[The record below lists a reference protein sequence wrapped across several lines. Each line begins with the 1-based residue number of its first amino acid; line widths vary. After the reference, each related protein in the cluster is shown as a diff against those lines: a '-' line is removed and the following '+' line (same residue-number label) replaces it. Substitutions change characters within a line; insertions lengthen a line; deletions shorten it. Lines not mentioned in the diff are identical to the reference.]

1 MLVVDYFDTIPNSIA
16 IYFWIYWFHFV
27 NYRNFE
33 RTMKECKIEIKDSS
47 FFKDLLFCTCRY
59 CIGRHTAA
67 SIGLANDIA
76 KNAFE
81 YLDFHDRRFLAH
93 DIRKQINDFMNHK
106 SNINICD
113 YRSHITMD
121 ALTRIVECIEEAG
134 LGYQGEGFQIDNH
147 FFVVNQEHVAF
158 EPYKNSIS
166 ASYGYTF
173 IMCYN
178 DLLPW
183 IKLANALDDESQYMV
198 EYEFNGEV
206 KTERCFLL
214 PIVSS
219 DLTNI
224 SIKYM
229 PLKTYLDRSHVDSW
243 IQEELINN
251 VNPVNLTT
259 S

>member
-1 MLVVDYFDTIPNSIA
+1 MENNII
-16 IYFWIYWFHFV
+16 
-27 NYRNFE
+27 
-33 RTMKECKIEIKDSS
+33 IKDAS

-59 CIGRHTAA
+59 CIGRHTIA
-67 SIGLANDIA
+67 SIGMACDIA
-76 KNAFE
+76 KNAIE
-81 YLDFHDRRFLAH
+81 YLDFNDRRFFAH
-93 DIRKQINDFMNHK
+93 DIRRQINDVLQRK

-113 YRSHITMD
+113 YRSHIKMD

-147 FFVVNQEHVAF
+147 FFGVNEVDVKF
-158 EPYKNSIS
+158 EPYENSIS
-166 ASYGYTF
+166 STYGDSFLTCYT
-173 IMCYN
+173 

-183 IKLANALDDESQYMV
+183 IKLANALDDESQYIV

-206 KTERCFLL
+206 KTERCILI
-214 PIVSS
+214 PVVAS
-219 DLTNI
+219 DLTTI

-229 PLKTYLDRSHVDSW
+229 PLKTYFDRSHVDSW
-243 IQEELINN
+243 IQDELINN

>member
-1 MLVVDYFDTIPNSIA
+1 MENNIIL
-16 IYFWIYWFHFV
+16 
-27 NYRNFE
+27 
-33 RTMKECKIEIKDSS
+33 KDAS
-47 FFKDLLFCTCRY
+47 FFKDLLFCSCRY

-67 SIGLANDIA
+67 SIGMANDIA
-76 KNAFE
+76 KNAYE

-93 DIRKQINDFMNHK
+93 DIRRQINDVLQRK

-113 YRSHITMD
+113 YRSHIKMD

-147 FFVVNQEHVAF
+147 FFGVNEVDVEF
-158 EPYKNSIS
+158 EPYDNSIS
-166 ASYGYTF
+166 STYGDSFLTCYT
-173 IMCYN
+173 

-183 IKLANALDDESQYMV
+183 IKLANALDDESQYIV
-198 EYEFNGEV
+198 EYKFNGEV
-206 KTERCFLL
+206 KTERCFLI
-214 PIVSS
+214 PIVAS

-229 PLKTYLDRSHVDSW
+229 PLKTYIDRSHVDSW

-251 VNPVNLTT
+251 VNPINLTT

>member
-1 MLVVDYFDTIPNSIA
+1 MENNII
-16 IYFWIYWFHFV
+16 
-27 NYRNFE
+27 
-33 RTMKECKIEIKDSS
+33 IKDAS

-59 CIGRHTAA
+59 CIGRHTIA
-67 SIGLANDIA
+67 SIGMACDIA
-76 KNAFE
+76 KNAVE

-93 DIRKQINDFMNHK
+93 DIRRQINDVLQRK

-113 YRSHITMD
+113 YRSHIKMD
-121 ALTRIVECIEEAG
+121 ALTRIVERIEEAG
-134 LGYQGEGFQIDNH
+134 FGYQGEGFQIDNH
-147 FFVVNQEHVAF
+147 FFGVNEVDVEF
-158 EPYKNSIS
+158 EPCKNSIS
-166 ASYGYTF
+166 STYGDSFLTCYT
-173 IMCYN
+173 

-183 IKLANALDDESQYMV
+183 IKLANALDDESQYIV

-206 KTERCFLL
+206 KTERCFLI

-229 PLKTYLDRSHVDSW
+229 PLKTYFDRSYVDSW
-243 IQEELINN
+243 IQDEYISKVMY
-251 VNPVNLTT
+251 VNPAYLTT

>member
-1 MLVVDYFDTIPNSIA
+1 MENNII
-16 IYFWIYWFHFV
+16 
-27 NYRNFE
+27 
-33 RTMKECKIEIKDSS
+33 IKDAS

-76 KNAFE
+76 KNAIE

-93 DIRKQINDFMNHK
+93 DIRRQINDVLQRK

-113 YRSHITMD
+113 YRSHIKMD
-121 ALTRIVECIEEAG
+121 ALTRIVERIEEAG
-134 LGYQGEGFQIDNH
+134 FGYQGDGFQIDNH
-147 FFVVNQEHVAF
+147 SFGVNEVDVEF
-158 EPYKNSIS
+158 EPCENSIS
-166 ASYGYTF
+166 STYGDSFLTCYT
-173 IMCYN
+173 

-183 IKLANALDDESQYMV
+183 IKLANALDDESQYIV
-198 EYEFNGEV
+198 EYEFDGEV
-206 KTERCFLL
+206 KTERCFLI

-229 PLKTYLDRSHVDSW
+229 PLKTYFDRSHVDSW
-243 IQEELINN
+243 IQDEYISKVMY
-251 VNPVNLTT
+251 VNPAYLTT

>member
-1 MLVVDYFDTIPNSIA
+1 
-16 IYFWIYWFHFV
+16 
-27 NYRNFE
+27 
-33 RTMKECKIEIKDSS
+33 MKERKIEIKDAS
-47 FFKDLLFCTCRY
+47 FFKDLLFCSCRY

-67 SIGLANDIA
+67 SIGMACDIA
-76 KNAFE
+76 KNAIE

-93 DIRKQINDFMNHK
+93 DIRRQINDVLQHK

-113 YRSHITMD
+113 YRSHIKMD
-121 ALTRIVECIEEAG
+121 ALTRIVERIEEAG
-134 LGYQGEGFQIDNH
+134 FGYQGEGFQIDNH
-147 FFVVNQEHVAF
+147 SFGVNEADVEF
-158 EPYKNSIS
+158 EPCENSIS
-166 ASYGYTF
+166 STYGDSFLT
-173 IMCYN
+173 CYS

-183 IKLANALDDESQYMV
+183 IKLANALDDESQYIV

-243 IQEELINN
+243 IQEEYIRKVMY
-251 VNPVNLTT
+251 VNPAYLTT